1 MTGSIGPK
9 DPSSSPLHTPRP
21 LKLGSMVSSGGTH
34 TVSSEA
40 SPSSPRTISIAS
52 RIFSAFSFAS
62 TPSSPMSSRSVTPDR
77 ALSPRDMPSP
87 IGSPLP
93 KAEDI
98 QVLTTKGAFSLEK
111 MPITAKNADE
121 YSERIRAMFPEKG
134 DCVQFNIQDFDI
146 ATLHSGKYPESP
158 EIALQSVDKFSKQI
172 GKDLQRDMLLTVN
185 DESFKKDQLKGK
197 TASEAAPLVTEF
209 LNPKIEKLSI
219 LNQQRLVNCLSQSL
233 QSTAQSLASLIFN
246 SSYNLS
252 PEKQAPTPLVAD
264 KILSGLPLEIGQGNW
279 SKDIGS
285 EMPFIA
291 RVNRSGNWSIESS
304 MQITVAVPKGQS
316 LHFDVKTKVLD
327 IADGQTVVTIT
338 RK

>member
-1 MTGSIGPK
+1 
-9 DPSSSPLHTPRP
+9 
-21 LKLGSMVSSGGTH
+21 
-34 TVSSEA
+34 
-40 SPSSPRTISIAS
+40 
-52 RIFSAFSFAS
+52 
-62 TPSSPMSSRSVTPDR
+62 
-77 ALSPRDMPSP
+77 MPSP
-87 IGSPLP
+87 VGSPLP

-98 QVLTTKGAFSLEK
+98 QVLTTNGPFSLEK
-111 MPITAKNADE
+111 MPITAKDTDE
-121 YSERIRAMFPEKG
+121 YSKRIEAMFPKKG
-134 DCVQFNIQDFDI
+134 DCVVFNIQDFDI
-146 ATLHSGKYPESP
+146 ATLHSSKYPESP
-158 EIALQSVDKFSKQI
+158 EIDLQSVEKFSKQI

-185 DESFKKDQLKGK
+185 DESFKKDQLKDK

-209 LNPKIEKLSI
+209 LKPKIDKLSI

-252 PEKQAPTPLVAD
+252 PEKPEPTPLVAD

-279 SKDIGS
+279 SKDKGS

-304 MQITVAVPKGQS
+304 MQITVPMPKGHEP